1 MVAIYIYIYIYIYV
15 CVSVCTYT
23 HYLVAHSESPHHSNL
38 VALFH
43 IVDAIDSHYSLNR
56 RKCLVIVMDIDCVF
70 YEVGTD
76 IVCGRI

>member
-1 MVAIYIYIYIYIYV
+1 V
-15 CVSVCTYT
+15 CVCVYK
-23 HYLVAHSESPHHSNL
+23 HNLVAHSESPHPSHI

-43 IVDAIDSHYSLNR
+43 IVVTIDR

-76 IVCGRI
+76 ILCGKV